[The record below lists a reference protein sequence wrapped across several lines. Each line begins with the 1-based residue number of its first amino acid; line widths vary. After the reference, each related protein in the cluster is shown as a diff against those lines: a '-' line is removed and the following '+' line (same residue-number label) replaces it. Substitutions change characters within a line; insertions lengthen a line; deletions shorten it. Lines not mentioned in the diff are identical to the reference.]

1 MREPEPLATR
11 LHGRVV
17 AGAFRA
23 HPWFANAHVQT
34 ILPTFRSMPEQPLRI
49 ERRELPDGDFV
60 DLGWCLPPDEDRGH
74 GPLPHGPLPHGP
86 LPQGPLPQ
94 EPLAQGPLP
103 QEKKPLAILLHGLS
117 GGFDS
122 KYARGLAK
130 RLIALG
136 WRAVILQFRGAGPEP
151 NRLPRSYHHGDTE
164 DVRELV
170 QLLREREPDTE
181 LFAVGWSL
189 GGNVLLKYLG
199 EEGDATPLR
208 AAVAVC
214 APFQLR
220 PCAEKLRTGF
230 SRVYQ
235 RHLLGELK
243 RMIQRK
249 AGVLPATIDL
259 AQVARSRDFFE
270 FDDRAT
276 ALINGFRDAEDYYAR
291 AACGQYLGGIARP
304 TLEIHAKDDP
314 FMTPDIIPDATRLAP
329 LMTLEVCERGGHVGF
344 VAAGPRM
351 EPVWWL
357 EDRIPEFLEQQ
368 RRHD

>member
-1 MREPEPLATR
+1 MREPEPLENLLDGR

-17 AGAFRA
+17 AGAFRP
-23 HPWFANAHVQT
+23 HPWFTNPHIQT
-34 ILPTFRSMPEQPLRI
+34 ILPTFRPMPEQPIRI

-60 DLGWCLPPDEDRGH
+60 DLGWCVPDQSRLKPLLQPEPPVQR
-74 GPLPHGPLPHGP
+74 
-86 LPQGPLPQ
+86 
-94 EPLAQGPLP
+94 EPPA
-103 QEKKPLAILLHGLS
+103 PLAILLHGLS

-130 RLIALG
+130 RLLALG

-170 QLLREREPDTE
+170 QLLRQREPDTP

-199 EEGDATPLR
+199 EEGDRTPLT

-235 RHLLGELK
+235 RHLLTELK
-243 RMIQRK
+243 RMVQRK
-249 AGVLPATIDL
+249 AAVLPPNIDL
-259 AQVARSRDFFE
+259 AEVVRAKDFFE
-270 FDDRAT
+270 FDNRVT
-276 ALINGFRDAEDYYAR
+276 ALVNGFKDAEDYYAR
-291 AACGQYLGGIARP
+291 AACGAYLGGITRP

-314 FMTPDIIPDATRLAP
+314 FMTPDIIPEAAHLPPA
-329 LMTLEVCERGGHVGF
+329 LTLEVCERGGHVGF
-344 VAAGPRM
+344 VAAGPRL

-357 EDRIPEFLEQQ
+357 EERIPAFLEEQ
-368 RRHD
+368 RRRPAA